1 MSLMPNFSKIHNP
14 KNAGTCS
21 EENETS
27 CNCLAFQGTMRI
39 HTLNAVGGVT
49 SVEEISGNGHHG
61 VDGVG
66 MASIRSG
73 KGIAMGSMN
82 SMASMTKII

>member
-1 MSLMPNFSKIHNP
+1 
-14 KNAGTCS
+14 
-21 EENETS
+21 
-27 CNCLAFQGTMRI
+27 MRI
-39 HTLNAVGGVT
+39 HTMNAAGGIT